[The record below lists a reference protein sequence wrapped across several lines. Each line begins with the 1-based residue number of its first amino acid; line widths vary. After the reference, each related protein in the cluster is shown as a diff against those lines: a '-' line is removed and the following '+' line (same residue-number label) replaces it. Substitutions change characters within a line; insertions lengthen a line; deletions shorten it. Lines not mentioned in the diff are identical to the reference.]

1 MDLKEKLLSKSA
13 NVAVI
18 GLGYVGLPLSLEF
31 CRAGFNVIGI
41 DVDEAKINMLKKG
54 TSYVLDVP
62 DVEVKSGVTEGKL
75 IPSTDFEMLKE
86 ADAVS
91 ICVPTPL
98 RKSKEPDLSY
108 IVSAVDELKKRLHP
122 NMVIVLESTT
132 YPGTTEEVIKTQ
144 IEEQGYRVGEDV
156 FLCFSPERVD
166 PGNKAYV
173 TRNIPKV
180 VGGVTPACTDMGVLW
195 YSQVMEKVVPVSCA
209 RTAEMVKL
217 LENTFRSVNI
227 ALVNEMAQ
235 MCDRMGMDIW
245 EVIDAAATKPFGF
258 MPFYPGPGIG
268 GHCLPLDPIYLSWK
282 AKTYGFY
289 NRFIELASDINGN
302 MPYYIVQRIA
312 DVLNLEGKALST
324 SEILCLGVAYKKN
337 VSDTRESPG
346 IEVMK
351 MLKQHG
357 AVVKYS
363 DPYVPVIKEDG
374 ITDRSIEITK
384 ESLETADCV
393 VLLTDHSS
401 FDYDLIADHARLVLD
416 TRNAFKGREK
426 PNIFRI
432 GTGLPTPEEF
442 QSHVQLNGRVDCE
455 GEVIE

>member
-1 MDLKEKLLSKSA
+1 RALEMATKLYSA
-13 NVAVI
+13 
-18 GLGYVGLPLSLEF
+18 
-31 CRAGFNVIGI
+31 
-41 DVDEAKINMLKKG
+41 
-54 TSYVLDVP
+54 
-62 DVEVKSGVTEGKL
+62 
-75 IPSTDFEMLKE
+75 
-86 ADAVS
+86 
-91 ICVPTPL
+91 
-98 RKSKEPDLSY
+98 
-108 IVSAVDELKKRLHP
+108 AVD
-122 NMVIVLESTT
+122 V
-132 YPGTTEEVIKTQ
+132 
-144 IEEQGYRVGEDV
+144 
-156 FLCFSPERVD
+156 
-166 PGNKAYV
+166 
-173 TRNIPKV
+173 
-180 VGGVTPACTDMGVLW
+180 
-195 YSQVMEKVVPVSCA
+195 VVPVA
-209 RTAEMVKL
+209 GTRVAEAAKI
-217 LENTFRSVNI
+217 LENTFRAVNI
-227 ALVNEMAQ
+227 ALVNELKIVFTK
-235 MCDRMGMDIW
+235 MGIDVW
-245 EVIDAAATKPFGF
+245 DVIDAASTKPFGF

-289 NRFIELASDINGN
+289 NRFIELASDINSN

-312 DVLNLEGKALST
+312 DVLNLKGKALST

-426 PNIFRI
+426 PDIFRI